1 MSPMRESLA
10 WKIVKYVVKGFFL
23 LLIFGTIALILWRIF
38 SSGTPKSMTAL
49 DANDEI
55 VEAWKKAEAEG
66 REMDMFTQL
75 QPTNITTKKEN
86 YSYFSVE
93 NVVFIRDAEQLQL
106 TFRYNNSTIR
116 HLKEDKGLS
125 ELPDRAEDLY
135 DVTLWAVYD
144 LTPDV
149 TGDDENVE
157 YVRYHPTESETRA
170 EQKNVY
176 NYRKYVFDGVSMEN
190 ADKPLLTVYMDVYYV
205 GDLDY
210 DEEPYGTLPIYQYT
224 YENETYTLTADDRK
238 ALEAYGK

>member
-1 MSPMRESLA
+1 MLEGKA
-10 WKIVKYVVKGFFL
+10 WKIVKYVVKGIFL
-23 LLIFGTIALILWRIF
+23 LLIFGTIAMILWRVF
-38 SSGTPKSMTAL
+38 SSGTPKSMSAL
-49 DANDEI
+49 DANDVI
-55 VEAWKKAEAEG
+55 VEAWEKAEAEG

-93 NVVFIRDAEQLQL
+93 SVVFIREAEEIQL

-116 HLKEDKGLS
+116 HLQEDKGLDT
-125 ELPDRAEDLY
+125 LPDRDEDLY

-157 YVRYHPTESETRA
+157 YVRYHPTASETRA
-170 EQKNVY
+170 AQKNVY
-176 NYRKYVFDGVSMEN
+176 NYRKFVFDGVSMGDAE
-190 ADKPLLTVYMDVYYV
+190 KPLLTIFMDVYYV

-210 DEEPYGTLPIYQYT
+210 DADPYGTLPIYQYV
-224 YENETYTLTADDRK
+224 YENEIYTLTSDDKK
-238 ALEAYGK
+238 ALEAHRK